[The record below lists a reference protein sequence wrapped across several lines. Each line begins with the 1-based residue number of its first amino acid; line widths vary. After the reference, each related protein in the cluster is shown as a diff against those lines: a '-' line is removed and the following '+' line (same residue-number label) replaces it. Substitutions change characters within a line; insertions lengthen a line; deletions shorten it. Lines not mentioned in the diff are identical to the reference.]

1 MFGYARNPSCMI
13 DGPSQFDFYSG
24 GGLDIAFLGFGEIDR
39 LGNVNVSRLGGLTV
53 GPGGFIDIAQNAR
66 KVVFCGTFDAKGA
79 DIASGDGRL
88 TIRRH
93 GNVKKMVQDVEQI
106 TFSGHQAGLRDQQV
120 IYVTERA
127 VFRLRGGAIHLTEVA
142 PGVDIQAD
150 ILDRMGFAPVVNA
163 TPGVMDHACF
173 TE

>member
-1 MFGYARNPSCMI
+1 MI

-24 GGLDIAFLGFGEIDR
+24 GGLDIAFLGFGEIDAA
-39 LGNVNVSRLGGLTV
+39 GKVNVSRLGGLTV

-66 KVVFCGTFDAKGA
+66 KMVFCGTFDAKGA
-79 DIASGDGRL
+79 DISAGGGRL

-93 GNVKKMVQDVEQI
+93 GQIGKLVGQVEQI
-106 TFSGHQAGLRDQQV
+106 TYSGAQAGLRGQEV

-127 VFRLRGGAIHLTEVA
+127 VFRLIDGRIHLTEIA
-142 PGVDIQAD
+142 PGVDLQAD
-150 ILDRMGFAPVVNA
+150 ILDRMGFAPVLSN
-163 TPGVMDHACF
+163 PKVMDHGHF